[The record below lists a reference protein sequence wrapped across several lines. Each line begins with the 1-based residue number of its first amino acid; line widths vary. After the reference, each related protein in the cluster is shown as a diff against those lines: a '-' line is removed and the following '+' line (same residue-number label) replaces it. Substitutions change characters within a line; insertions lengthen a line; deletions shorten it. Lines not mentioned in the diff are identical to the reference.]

1 MDFIIRNLLWSQ
13 GTSLLLILAAL
24 AVVAF
29 FFYKPAL
36 LIVGA
41 AFIFCLFLFRN
52 PIRVCEEAFTDAS
65 VLICPSDGKV
75 LEVTALDPEKYQGYS
90 TKIAIFLSPLD
101 VHVNWLPVSGTV
113 TDVVYH
119 KGQFVPAFLPKA
131 SELNERN
138 DVQITMANGSVIRV
152 RQITG
157 TIARTIVCWVSK
169 GQTVQAGDTFGMMK
183 FGSRIDLFLPKNVQV
198 EIQKDQKVYGGTTVL
213 GRWI

>member
-13 GTSLLLILAAL
+13 GGLLLPILVTL

-36 LIVGA
+36 LIISAV
-41 AFIFCLFLFRN
+41 FIFCLFFFRN
-52 PIRVCEEAFTDAS
+52 PIRICTESFTDS
-65 VLICPSDGKV
+65 SILICPSDGKV
-75 LEVTALDPEKYQGYS
+75 LEVTALDPEKYEGYS

-138 DVQITMANGSVIRV
+138 DVQITTTDGRVVRV

-183 FGSRIDLFLPKNVQV
+183 FGSRIDLFLPKNVKI
-198 EIQKDQKVYGGTTVL
+198 EIQKDQRVYGGTTVL